1 MIKTTEETSPS
12 EAALRL
18 KIVMYQGDT
27 FTDSLT
33 KGFIDLRQFL
43 ELLQNS
49 DDPSCRHIG
58 NVTLA
63 KATDMLFMTLRM
75 KAAITDPAKT
85 WYEAH
90 EKKQCNITEIL
101 EHIADYF
108 SAEASL
114 KKYLF
119 HYSIF
124 QQIPEL
130 IYTDQVLLSRI
141 LISWFD
147 NIHHF
152 STSGD
157 HTSMRVSTE
166 NNEYLCIKIIDNAG
180 SLEREEIRQLFSENR
195 EGMRGRV
202 KYGNGLFLSQ
212 KMVRSLGGK
221 IEIVPTLSGLEF
233 YLYIPYQKP

>member
-12 EAALRL
+12 EAGLRL
-18 KIVMYQGDT
+18 KTVMYQGDT

-49 DDPSCRHIG
+49 NDPSCRDIG
-58 NVTLA
+58 NITFA
-63 KATDMLFMTLRM
+63 RATDMLFMTLRM
-75 KAAITDPAKT
+75 KAAIGDPARS
-85 WYEAH
+85 WYEAD
-90 EKKQCNITEIL
+90 EKRECNSTEVL
-101 EHIADYF
+101 EGIADYF

-119 HYSIF
+119 HYSIS
-124 QQIPEL
+124 QEVPQL
-130 IYTDQVLLSRI
+130 IYTDQVLLARI
-141 LISWFD
+141 LFSWFD

-152 STSGD
+152 SAAGD
-157 HTSMRVSTE
+157 YIAMRVSTE

-195 EGMRGRV
+195 EGTNGRII
-202 KYGNGLFLSQ
+202 YGNGLFLSQ
-212 KMVRSLGGK
+212 KMAHSLKGK